1 MQQIS
6 IDPKVVAGNTGPD
19 GTNNTCAAI
28 PENRLTRRS
37 VLGPRL
43 ICFQIGNEPEYYKN
57 DNTRLR
63 GPDWDFAKYLAEWT
77 SFAQSV
83 IRRVPEARFGGPDVG
98 SSTDWVI
105 QFAERAP
112 KLMRY
117 STHG

>member
-6 IDPKVVAGNTGPD
+6 IDPKAVAGNTGPD

-37 VLGPRL
+37 VLGSRL

-63 GPDWDFAKYLAEWT
+63 GPDWAPTGILRNISPNGHHSPSPSSGVCPKRVLAGQT
-77 SFAQSV
+77 
-83 IRRVPEARFGGPDVG
+83 
-98 SSTDWVI
+98 
-105 QFAERAP
+105 
-112 KLMRY
+112 
-117 STHG
+117 